1 MMLASQEGDV
11 GRFVECDLEFHR
23 LLCHM
28 ADDPYLEKC
37 LRSVMTPLFAF
48 VLIRLKQNPGKLD
61 LVEVSGR
68 HQQIVEVLSLP
79 DPAIAREKVPAL
91 IDSFQE
97 TVLETLY
104 GIDERNA

>member
-1 MMLASQEGDV
+1 
-11 GRFVECDLEFHR
+11 
-23 LLCHM
+23 
-28 ADDPYLEKC
+28 
-37 LRSVMTPLFAF
+37 
-48 VLIRLKQNPGKLD
+48 
-61 LVEVSGR
+61 VEVSGR